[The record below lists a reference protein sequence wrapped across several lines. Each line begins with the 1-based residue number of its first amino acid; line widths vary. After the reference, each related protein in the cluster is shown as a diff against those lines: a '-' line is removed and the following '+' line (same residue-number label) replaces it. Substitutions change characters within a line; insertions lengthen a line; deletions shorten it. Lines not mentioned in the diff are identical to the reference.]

1 MNAKRLLHL
10 LSFVTVIALVAACG
24 GTATTAAP
32 AATQAQ
38 PAATQPAAAPTQ
50 MKIKMGLL
58 SPGSVNDSGWNSI
71 AYTALKQIESQLGA
85 QTAYIEITDAAG
97 YEKAMRDFANQ
108 GFNVILAH
116 GNEYE
121 DAAKIVAKDYPNVH
135 FLISSSRLATS
146 NITGLNTDT
155 SQIFYLMGVI
165 AAKMGKKGGLVGGI
179 QIPPVVEAFAGFV
192 NGAKSVNPNYET
204 SIVYTNSF
212 SDAGLAKEA
221 AVTMINS
228 GADFV
233 IPDADQAGLGVY
245 QAIADTNGKVKTF
258 GIFGVF
264 NDKAPQSVLANF
276 ESDYG
281 VGIVRI
287 VKAIQD
293 GTFQGGTN
301 VNFGLKDSDVMK
313 FTFNDA
319 LKSQIPADVV
329 TAVNDATTKI
339 EAGQINTLAPT
350 PTPSQ

>member
-1 MNAKRLLHL
+1 MNARRLFQL
-10 LSFVTVIALVAACG
+10 LSLGVVITLLAACG
-24 GTATTAAP
+24 GAATTAAP

-38 PAATQPAAAPTQ
+38 TAATTAPAQTQ

-71 AYTALKQIESQLGA
+71 AYNALKQIESQLGA
-85 QTAYIEITDAAG
+85 ETAYIEITDAAG
-97 YEKAMRDFANQ
+97 YEKAMRDFANR

-179 QIPPVVEAFAGFV
+179 QIPPVVEAFQGFV
-192 NGAKSVNPNYET
+192 NGAKSVNPNYEA

-221 AVTMINS
+221 AVTMING

-245 QAIADTNGKVKTF
+245 QAIADTNGAVKTF

-264 NDKAPQSVLANF
+264 NDKAPKSVLANF

-293 GTFQGGTN
+293 GSFQGGQN
-301 VNFGLKDSDVMK
+301 VNFGLKDNDVMK
-313 FTFNDA
+313 FTFNDS
-319 LKSQIPADVV
+319 LKSQIPADVI
-329 TAVNDATTKI
+329 TAVNDATAKI

-350 PTPSQ
+350 K